1 MSQFTFIDLF
11 AGIGGFHAAL
21 SAMGG
26 ECVYA
31 SEIDTA
37 AAKIYAQ
44 NWRLTPAGDI
54 TLDAND
60 GVMNVPPHDV
70 LVGGFPCQPFSKSG
84 KQLGMDEARGT
95 LFWNIAK
102 IIEKRKPTIVLLENV
117 QNIAGPR
124 HIHEWEV
131 IIETLRELGYRVSEK
146 PMVVSPHLIRQEFG
160 GRPQVRNRV
169 FIAATRIPKRGSN
182 QDDDVE
188 IPSLDKFTSD
198 WNPLDWNLEKDL
210 PLEKISKGTD
220 KTAVALVE
228 TELEWIEAWNDF
240 VVTMRKALGK
250 TPLPGFPIWAD
261 DWIEKNKLKIPK
273 DTPAWKRNFLVKN
286 SEFYT
291 EHKKLL
297 DQWLMRWNSLE
308 HFPPSRRKLE
318 WQAQDTET
326 LWETIM
332 HFRPSGIRAK
342 KATYVPAMVAITQ
355 TSIIGKH
362 KRRLSPRE
370 GARLQGLPDWFSFE
384 GQADSVTFKQLGNG
398 VNVGAV
404 YNVVKAQVERDYDL
418 LAGKPELLQ
427 AIQGAPDSPDFY
439 LMNEHSN
446 LPISSK
452 KIPVDLSQFE
462 KVKK

>member
-1 MSQFTFIDLF
+1 LSQFTFIDLF

-44 NWRLTPAGDI
+44 NWGLTPAGDI

-60 GVMNVPPHDV
+60 DVMNVPPHDV

-102 IIEKRKPTIVLLENV
+102 IIEKRKPTLVLLENV

-131 IIETLRELGYRVSEK
+131 IIKTLRELGYRVSEK

-169 FIAATRIPKRGSN
+169 FIAATRIPRKGSN
-182 QDDDVE
+182 QVSDVE
-188 IPSLDKFTSD
+188 IPDLAKFTSD

-210 PLEKISKGTD
+210 PLQKISKSSD
-220 KTAVALVE
+220 KSAVALVE

-240 VVTMRKALGK
+240 VVTMRAALGK
-250 TPLPGFPIWAD
+250 APLPGFPIWAD
-261 DWIEKNKLKIPK
+261 DWIETNKLKIPK

-286 SEFYT
+286 AEFYS

-297 DQWLMRWNSLE
+297 DQWLKRWNNLE

-318 WQAQDTET
+318 WQAQDTES

-370 GARLQGLPDWFSFE
+370 GARLQGLPDWFTFE

-404 YNVVKAQVERDYDL
+404 YNVIKAQVERDSDL
-418 LAGKPELLQ
+418 LSGKPELLD
-427 AIQGAPDSPDFY
+427 AIQGAPNSPDTY
-439 LMNEHSN
+439 LVNEHTNILS
-446 LPISSK
+446 SSK
-452 KIPVDLSQFE
+452 KIPVDLTQFE